1 MSTITTPPSN
11 TLSQQDFSLLQ
22 FRLLDFL
29 ASQESRKVIAAS
41 KELTLLRQSIQTLK
55 NKATNLKPEE
65 MTLEEKQSAI
75 RMLQSRISLKKS
87 FLSRIRSESETAQDI
102 SMQEAV

>member
-11 TLSQQDFSLLQ
+11 TLSQQDFSVLQ

-55 NKATNLKPEE
+55 TKASNLKSEE
-65 MTLEEKQSAI
+65 MTLEEKKCAI
-75 RMLQSRISLKKS
+75 RMLQSRISLKRA
-87 FLSRIRSESETAQDI
+87 FLSRIRAESETANDI
-102 SMQEAV
+102 SMPEAI

>member
-11 TLSQQDFSLLQ
+11 TLSQQDFSVLQ

-41 KELTLLRQSIQTLK
+41 KELTLLRQSILTLK
-55 NKATNLKPEE
+55 HKATNLKPEE
-65 MTLEEKQSAI
+65 MNLEEKQSAI
-75 RMLQSRISLKKS
+75 RILQSRISLKKS
-87 FLSRIRSESETAQDI
+87 FLSRIHSENEAVEDVA
-102 SMQEAV
+102 MQEAV